1 MPVVV
6 ILRKKNMN
14 GYGEITAG
22 HGRVIVNLPEE
33 LYIRPTSKAEKQFS
47 SLCG

>member
-1 MPVVV
+1 MPISV
-6 ILRKKNMN
+6 ILRKKDMN

-22 HGRVIVNLPEE
+22 HGRVILNLPEE
-33 LYIRPTSKAEKQFS
+33 LEVKPASKAEKQFS